1 MSYTIRKPQEIVLK
15 QDFFGKEL
23 TIKSG
28 IFAPNCDGAVRIK
41 LGGTEVLVTAVM
53 KRHPNPDKDFLPL
66 TIDFRDSNHA
76 VGKIGGG
83 AYRKREGRPTEMVTL
98 YGRIVDRTLRPMFP
112 KGMINDIVISV
123 TPLSFDKENDLAT
136 LGILGG
142 SLATLMAGIPFD
154 GPVSGVRV

>member
-1 MSYTIRKPQEIVLK
+1 
-15 QDFFGKEL
+15 
-23 TIKSG
+23 
-28 IFAPNCDGAVRIK
+28 
-41 LGGTEVLVTAVM
+41 
-53 KRHPNPDKDFLPL
+53 
-66 TIDFRDSNHA
+66 
-76 VGKIGGG
+76 
-83 AYRKREGRPTEMVTL
+83 MVTL

-123 TPLSFDKENDLAT
+123 TPLSFDKVNDLAT